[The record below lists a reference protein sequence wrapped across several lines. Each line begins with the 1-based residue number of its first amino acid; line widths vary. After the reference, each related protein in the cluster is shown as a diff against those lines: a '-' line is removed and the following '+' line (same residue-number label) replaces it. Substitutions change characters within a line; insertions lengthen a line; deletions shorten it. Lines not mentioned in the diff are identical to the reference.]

1 MKSCLSF
8 KVFSWLVDI
17 ESVVIIGVDFGTSGV
32 KALAVTEKLETKG
45 SGQCAYPI
53 KFPKSG
59 WAEQNPLDWEMAL
72 GPAINQALDEA
83 TITANDVTAIGVTG
97 QLDGCIP
104 TDANGCALGP
114 CLTWADRRAQH
125 ELVGIDA
132 EAVQNCS
139 GLILD
144 PGHMA
149 AKIRWLKNN
158 SINGIVDCYHQPV
171 SYLVSKLTGNKVFDH
186 SHASTTMLYS
196 LRDQEYDQHL
206 LNVFGVEEN
215 ELPSIDRPSSQ
226 AGVLTESGALLT
238 GLKIGTPVS
247 VGTGDDFAAPLGAGL
262 YSSGTMVVVSGTAE
276 VVGAIHPTPLIDR
289 SRLLETHIYP
299 SGEYF
304 IENPGWLSGGA
315 LIWLHNILNV
325 EGIEEIEELSTH
337 VPPGAEG
344 VTFLPALSGA
354 MTPEWNASARGCFF
368 GLGVNHGPE
377 HLARA
382 VLEGSAFAMRDV
394 GIRLRELG
402 VKFHSVLLLGG
413 GARSKE
419 WAHIRADVLGV
430 PVNIPDSVDTAA
442 LGAAMTA
449 AVATGLYADLRS
461 CSKMAGDNLKIST
474 IEPNFSGDYETAY
487 QAYHQLYDNLK
498 PMFIS

>member
-1 MKSCLSF
+1 M
-8 KVFSWLVDI
+8 
-17 ESVVIIGVDFGTSGV
+17 IIGVDLGTSGV
-32 KALAVTEKLETKG
+32 KVLVVTENLEAKG

-53 KFPKSG
+53 NFPKSG
-59 WAEQNPLDWEMAL
+59 WAEQNTLDWEMAL
-72 GPAINQALDEA
+72 GPAINKALIEA
-83 TITANDVTAIGVTG
+83 NITANDVTAIGVAG

-104 TDANGCALGP
+104 TDKNGCALGP
-114 CLTWADRRAQH
+114 CLTWSDRRAQN
-125 ELVGIDA
+125 ELLGIDA
-132 EAVQNCS
+132 ELVQNCS

-149 AKIRWLKNN
+149 AKIRWLKHN
-158 SINGIVDCYHQPV
+158 SINGTVDCYHQPV

-186 SHASTTMLYS
+186 SHASTTMLCS
-196 LRDQEYDQHL
+196 LRERKYDQHL
-206 LNVFGVEEN
+206 LDLFGVDESL
-215 ELPSIDRPSSQ
+215 LPTIESPSAR

-247 VGTGDDFAAPLGAGL
+247 VGTGDDFAAPLGAGVN
-262 YSSGTMVVVSGTAE
+262 SSGTMVVVSGTAE
-276 VVGAIHPTPLIDR
+276 VVGAIHSTPLIDR

-304 IENPGWLSGGA
+304 IENSGWLSGGA
-315 LIWLHNILNV
+315 LIWLSKILNV
-325 EGIEEIEELSTH
+325 GGIEEIEELSTH

-394 GIRLRELG
+394 ATRLKELG
-402 VKFHSVLLLGG
+402 VEFHSVLLLGG
-413 GARSKE
+413 GARSNV
-419 WAHIRADVLGV
+419 WAHIRADILGV
-430 PVNIPDSVDTAA
+430 PVANPNFVDTTA

-449 AVATGLYADLRS
+449 AVATGLYDDLRC
-461 CSKMAGDNLKIST
+461 CSQMVSDNLKIST
-474 IEPNFSGDYETAY
+474 IEPSFTENYETAY
-487 QAYHQLYDNLK
+487 QSYHKLYDNLK
-498 PMFIS
+498 PMFMG

>member
-1 MKSCLSF
+1 
-8 KVFSWLVDI
+8 
-17 ESVVIIGVDFGTSGV
+17 VIVGVDLGTSGV
-32 KALAVTEKLETKG
+32 KALVVTENLETKG
-45 SGQCAYPI
+45 SGQCGYPI
-53 KFPKSG
+53 NFPRSG
-59 WAEQNPLDWEMAL
+59 WAEQNPLDWEKAL
-72 GPAINQALDEA
+72 GPAINQALNDA
-83 TITANDVTAIGVTG
+83 AITVNDVTAIGVTG

-104 TDANGCALGP
+104 TDKNGCAVGP
-114 CLTWADRRAQH
+114 CLTWADRRAQR

-132 EAVQNCS
+132 EMVQNCS

-158 SINGIVDCYHQPV
+158 SFNGTVDCYHQPV
-171 SYLVSKLTGNKVFDH
+171 SYLVSNLTGNKVFDH
-186 SHASTTMLYS
+186 SLASTTMLYN
-196 LRDQEYDQHL
+196 LRDREYDQHL
-206 LNVFGVEEN
+206 LNLFGVEED
-215 ELPSIDRPSSQ
+215 ELPSIDRSYSQ
-226 AGVLTESGALLT
+226 AGVLTELGALLT
-238 GLKIGTPVS
+238 GLNIGTPVS
-247 VGTGDDFAAPLGAGL
+247 VGTGDDFAALLGAGF
-262 YSSGTMVVVSGTAE
+262 YTSGNMVVVSGTAE
-276 VVGAIHPTPLIDR
+276 VVGAIHPTPVIDR

-315 LIWLHNILNV
+315 LIWLSNILNIG
-325 EGIEEIEELSTH
+325 GIEEIEELSTN

-344 VTFLPALSGA
+344 ITFLPALNGA

-382 VLEGSAFAMRDV
+382 VLEGTAFAIRDV
-394 GIRLRELG
+394 GTRLKELG
-402 VKFHSVLLLGG
+402 VEFHSVLLLGG

-430 PVNIPDSVDTAA
+430 PVAIPNFVDTTA

-461 CSKMAGDNLKIST
+461 CSKMASDNLEIST
-474 IEPNFSGDYETAY
+474 IEPSFSEEYETAY
-487 QAYHQLYDNLK
+487 QSYHKLYDNLK
-498 PMFIS
+498 SMFMSKN